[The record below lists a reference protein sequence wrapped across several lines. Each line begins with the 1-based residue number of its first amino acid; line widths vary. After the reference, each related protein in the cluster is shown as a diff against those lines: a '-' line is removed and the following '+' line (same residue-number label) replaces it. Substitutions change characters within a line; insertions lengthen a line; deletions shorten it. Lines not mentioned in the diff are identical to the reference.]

1 MGRLSARVAGRET
14 TVKRVLLTASAV
26 LLITAVAVGQVAIIW
41 RIDTRT
47 FLTIVGFYA
56 TTIGIIVAFA
66 VWTAGEVGLPSF
78 LLLES
83 LSGSQRWLRLLVHG
97 VGMGVLVSLAS
108 VALAGSG
115 EAGVLR
121 PWFWRQIQSPAGATL
136 MAARSA
142 LLEESFFRLFL
153 IPFLVSVLL
162 RAGSRRYRLRVRHGS
177 AQMSETRPERPEASR
192 WVVLCA
198 VLGSSFLFGL
208 AHVFNPVPA
217 MLLGPFFAHSY
228 LRGGWE
234 SAVLAH
240 FVANWLVFV
249 FYF

>member
-1 MGRLSARVAGRET
+1 MGRLSAPVIVLET
-14 TVKRVLLTASAV
+14 TVRRVPLTAGAV
-26 LLITAVAVGQVAIIW
+26 LLITAVAAGQDAVSGE
-41 RIDTRT
+41 IDARAL
-47 FLTIVGFYA
+47 LTIIGFYA
-56 TTIGIIVAFA
+56 ATTGIIVAFA

-78 LLLES
+78 LLLQN
-83 LSGSQRWLRLLVHG
+83 LSRSQRWIRLLVHG
-97 VGMGVLVSLAS
+97 VGMGVLLSLAS

-121 PWFWRQIQSPAGATL
+121 PWFWRQIQSPAGAAM

-153 IPFLVSVLL
+153 IPFLISVML
-162 RAGSRRYRLRVRHGS
+162 RVGRNRYRLRVRHGS
-177 AQMSETRPERPEASR
+177 AHISETRPEASR
-192 WVVLCA
+192 WLVLWA

-208 AHVFNPVPA
+208 VHVFNPVPA
-217 MLLGPFFAHSY
+217 MLLGPFLAYSY

>member
-1 MGRLSARVAGRET
+1 MGRLSARVAVFET
-14 TVKRVLLTASAV
+14 TVKRILLTASAV
-26 LLITAVAVGQVAIIW
+26 LLITVAAAGQVVVNF

-47 FLTIVGFYA
+47 FLTVVGFYA
-56 TTIGIIVAFA
+56 ITTGIIVAFA

-78 LLLES
+78 LLLED
-83 LSGSQRWLRLLVHG
+83 LSGSRRWLRLLVHG
-97 VGMGVLVSLAS
+97 AGMGILVSLAS
-108 VALAGSG
+108 VTLAGSG

-121 PWFWRQIQSPAGATL
+121 PWFWREIQSPMGATL

-142 LLEESFFRLFL
+142 LLEETFFRLFL
-153 IPFLVSVLL
+153 IPFLVSVVL
-162 RAGSRRYRLRVRHGS
+162 RAGPRRYRLRVRHGS
-177 AQMSETRPERPEASR
+177 AQISETRPQASR
-192 WVVLCA
+192 WVVLSA

-208 AHVFNPVPA
+208 AHVFDPVPA

-240 FVANWLVFV
+240 FAANWLVFV